1 MADLLPPLINGTLRE
16 HYVILFGSAGIFA
29 LGVGGLAAWVGAWFG
44 ARRAS
49 RRILEQVQRETA
61 QLAEQRHAAL
71 TQGIEA
77 IAIEVERISEAQRF
91 TSRLLSERA
100 SVPRGGAAHGGPR
113 REPGTVTPH

>member
-1 MADLLPPLINGTLRE
+1 MVAFLSPLIHGTLRE
-16 HYVILFGSAGIFA
+16 HYILLFGSAGVFA
-29 LGVGGLAAWVGAWFG
+29 LGVGGIAAWIGAYFG

-49 RRILEQVQRETA
+49 RLLAAESQRDA
-61 QLAEQRHAAL
+61 ARLAEERYTSL
-71 TQGIEA
+71 ERGIEA

-100 SVPRGGAAHGGPR
+100 ASIAPAPLR